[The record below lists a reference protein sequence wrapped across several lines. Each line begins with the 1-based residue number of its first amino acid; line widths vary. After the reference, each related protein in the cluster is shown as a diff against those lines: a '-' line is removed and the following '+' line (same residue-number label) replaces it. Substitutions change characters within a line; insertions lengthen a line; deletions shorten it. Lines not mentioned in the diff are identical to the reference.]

1 MIDKY
6 SLELLLISLKKK
18 DYKHMSFFSSFIRNK
33 ANEAENSGKK
43 GEVAAVRKELEELY
57 EEYGCSWFKI
67 TEFFELGR
75 SKPRFILCLITD
87 ALIKEPTQS
96 KEIFKALTEIYGEE
110 LLQELT
116 SYVEGIAYHIY
127 WLREESSKPMTIQQW
142 LLWISQW
149 LESGERSEINELP
162 QNRPIGLPEPVKP
175 KNIVNIFSMTKEQL
189 EILREETE
197 IELQEFERGIKV
209 VEDSHQ
215 SIIDQIKE
223 KSSTA
228 GEILKAISGA
238 MTKSDSVR
246 EDYVRK
252 KKLLAAINIRLKS
265 PEAPQQSNEEEKI
278 NKARAKQEEG
288 ARIAA
293 TITDPYIKRQVNAMY
308 RKAVEDILENE

>member
-1 MIDKY
+1 
-6 SLELLLISLKKK
+6 
-18 DYKHMSFFSSFIRNK
+18 
-33 ANEAENSGKK
+33 
-43 GEVAAVRKELEELY
+43 
-57 EEYGCSWFKI
+57 
-67 TEFFELGR
+67 
-75 SKPRFILCLITD
+75 
-87 ALIKEPTQS
+87 
-96 KEIFKALTEIYGEE
+96 
-110 LLQELT
+110 
-116 SYVEGIAYHIY
+116 
-127 WLREESSKPMTIQQW
+127 
-142 LLWISQW
+142 
-149 LESGERSEINELP
+149 
-162 QNRPIGLPEPVKP
+162 
-175 KNIVNIFSMTKEQL
+175 MTKEQL